1 MATYPDIIEDPY
13 EYQSLLGFE
22 MVEWTETL
30 VRIQAEMK
38 PKLTNRYGLPHGG
51 VHASLLDTA
60 MGYCGCFTGDPDNKK
75 FAMTLSMTVNYLS
88 RPKGKMLIAEGVKI
102 GGGRKVFFAEGKV
115 FDETGELIATGSGSF
130 RYRTGSA
137 G

>member
-1 MATYPDIIEDPY
+1 MATFPDIIEPAY

-22 MVEWTETL
+22 MVEWTEDL
-30 VRIQAEMK
+30 VRIQVKMK

-51 VHASLLDTA
+51 VHASLLDTV
-60 MGYCGCFTGDPDNKK
+60 MGYSGCFTGDPVNKK

-88 RPKGKMLIAEGVKI
+88 RPKGNLLIAEGVKI

-115 FDETGELIATGSGSF
+115 IDDTGELIATGSGSF
-130 RYRTGSA
+130 RYRSGSTG
-137 G
+137 

>member
-1 MATYPDIIEDPY
+1 MATHPDILEDPY
-13 EYQSLLGFE
+13 EYQSLLGFR
-22 MVEWTETL
+22 MVEWTEEL
-30 VRIQAEMK
+30 VRIQVDMT

-60 MGYCGCFTGDPDNKK
+60 MGYSGCFTGDPVNKR
-75 FAMTLSMTVNYLS
+75 FAMTMTMTVNYLS
-88 RPKGKMLIAEGVKI
+88 RPKGKILIAEGMKI

-115 FDETGELIATGSGSF
+115 LDETGELIATSTGTF